1 MKHKCLDS
9 VLASAEAEAEWGLA
23 AGTVRAACGRGV
35 IRPEECRKAGRDW
48 LVTRAG
54 MKRQYGEPVRFEV
67 VADGACPE
75 CGMRHEPGGNTL
87 CSR

>member
-1 MKHKCLDS
+1 MAKHKCLDN

-35 IRPEECRKAGRDW
+35 IPPDECRKAGRDW

-54 MKRQYGEPVRFEV
+54 MVRQYGEQLRFAV
-67 VADGACPE
+67 STQ
-75 CGMRHEPGGNTL
+75 R
-87 CSR
+87 

>member
-1 MKHKCLDS
+1 MAKHKCLNN

-35 IRPEECRKAGRDW
+35 IHPEECRKAGRDW

-54 MKRQYGEPVRFEV
+54 MVRQYGEPVLFEV
-67 VADGACPE
+67 AMVGEFP
-75 CGMRHEPGGNTL
+75 P
-87 CSR
+87 S